1 MKLFAQQFKYVQ
13 VTQQLQT
20 KRLSQSPTSY
30 APTLEQTNHIKLGSN
45 ASKSSWQNS
54 SQGAC
59 CVRARLVYGVLHS
72 FNLRF
77 MIYNLWTPAS
87 RIEVLFAE
95 ARTIKF
101 IKFHSFLEYVP
112 RTCDEAA
119 AKGAAKAAAPAGKA
133 AAKATADFRFLDL
146 LGNLKDLSFWDCW
159 SVVSLCLWWSIEFF
173 FWVDETSGHSCSLC
187 RWGSSETNPTS

>member
-1 MKLFAQQFKYVQ
+1 
-13 VTQQLQT
+13 
-20 KRLSQSPTSY
+20 
-30 APTLEQTNHIKLGSN
+30 
-45 ASKSSWQNS
+45 
-54 SQGAC
+54 
-59 CVRARLVYGVLHS
+59 
-72 FNLRF
+72 

-101 IKFHSFLEYVP
+101 IIYNIHSLLEYVP
-112 RTCDEAA
+112 CTCNEAA

-146 LGNLKDLSFWDCW
+146 LGNLKDLSFWLGLL

-173 FWVDETSGHSCSLC
+173 FWVDET
-187 RWGSSETNPTS
+187 